1 MSRVR
6 FATLLLFSIVT
17 LPLLGQK
24 ATVVTPFD
32 GLVTDNVVQTP
43 EQLRRVPPPPDD
55 LTAAE
60 LETRADQLRFE
71 KNYADSLDYYHA
83 AMKKQESATLHNKA
97 GIAELQML
105 RYDEA
110 KKSFERAVKLD
121 SKYADAHN
129 NLGVIHYV
137 KRNYRRA
144 VKSYSKAIK
153 LHDDSASYHSNLGT
167 ALFARQDFG
176 KAAQE
181 YMRAMELDP
190 EIFDRTSQNGVSAK
204 LGSPADRAHYN
215 YVIAKTFASR
225 GDTEHCLLYLRKAME
240 DGFPGI
246 NDVYKE
252 AAFAA
257 VRRDPRFVALMESK
271 PLAIN

>member
-1 MSRVR
+1 MTRVR
-6 FATLLLFSIVT
+6 FASLLLFTIVT
-17 LPLLGQK
+17 LPLFGQK
-24 ATVVTPFD
+24 AKVTPFD
-32 GLVTDNVVQTP
+32 GLVVDGVVQTP
-43 EQLRRVPPPPDD
+43 EQLRRVPPPPDN
-55 LTAAE
+55 LTVAE
-60 LETRADQLRFE
+60 LETRADELRSE

-83 AMKKQESATLHNKA
+83 AMKKHDSSALQNKA

-110 KKSFERAVKLD
+110 KKSFERAIKLD
-121 SKYADAHN
+121 NKYSDAHN

-144 VKSYSKAIK
+144 VKEYSKAIQ

-167 ALFARQDFG
+167 ALFARQDFA

-190 EIFDRTSQNGVSAK
+190 EIFDRSSQNGVSAK

-240 DGFPGI
+240 DGFAGI
-246 NDVYKE
+246 NNVYKE
-252 AAFAA
+252 PEFAP
-257 VRRDPRFVALMESK
+257 VRKDPRFVALMESK